1 MLSFVMKD
9 INGCEIL
16 FPPALSVEINMDEDV
31 PADSLLAVFPLLST
45 EELQEIAVL
54 DDGETVFVGILDELE
69 RVITASGVFL
79 RVSARSLAAYL
90 LDNEAMPQS
99 YDHPSAQLIFDR
111 HARSYG
117 LRRGEADDAAYFGE
131 LSVTKGSSQ
140 WSVIENFCNACY
152 STKPRVSADGA
163 LYMKGREV
171 NGEVLF
177 SEADEGVRCTAVT
190 ERIKRCAEISR
201 VNIKLNS
208 ADGYSYPMLN
218 ADAARRGIRR
228 ERYLNA
234 MFAATPMT
242 CADAMIARGRE
253 AGYCLSLECPSRL
266 LRVIG
271 CSAAL
276 HSHTIDAPDGLYI
289 SAIRYRM
296 TAQGESTRV
305 ELKRRNA

>member
-9 INGCEIL
+9 IHGSEIL

-45 EELQEIAVL
+45 EELQEVAVL
-54 DDGETVFVGILDELE
+54 DDGETVFVGIVDELE
-69 RVITASGVFL
+69 RVMTASGVFL
-79 RVSARSLAAYL
+79 RVSARSLAAHL

-111 HARSYG
+111 HARGYG
-117 LRRGEADDAAYFGE
+117 LRRGEDDDAAYFGE
-131 LSVTKGSSQ
+131 LTVIKGTSQ

-152 STKPRVSADGA
+152 SSKPRVSADGA
-163 LYMKGREV
+163 LYMKDREV
-171 NGEVLF
+171 SGEVVF
-177 SEADEGVRCTAVT
+177 SDADDGVRYTAVT
-190 ERIKRCAEISR
+190 EKIKRCEEISR
-201 VNIKLNS
+201 VNVKLNS

-218 ADAARRGIRR
+218 ADAVRRGIRR

-234 MFAATPMT
+234 MLAATPMT
-242 CADAMIARGRE
+242 CADAMIARGRGS
-253 AGYCLSLECPSRL
+253 GYCLSLECPVRL

-271 CSAAL
+271 CGAAV
-276 HSHTIDAPDGLYI
+276 HSHTISAPDGLYI

-296 TAQGESTRV
+296 TAQGETTHV
-305 ELKRRNA
+305 KLKRRNV